1 MDPQQEL
8 FTALLI
14 ALRAEGWDVYDGAL
28 PPDGT
33 EYPFV
38 YLGDSIQNDTA
49 NKSAVFGHI
58 TQYIHVYHD
67 NVRKRGTVS
76 EMLLK
81 IKTICR
87 NIGTENHIWQVRG
100 IDQHIMPDTSTA
112 QALMHGALA
121 VDFYFS

>member
-76 EMLLK
+76 EMLLR

-87 NIGTENHIWQVRG
+87 NIDTQNHIWQVRG
-100 IDQHIMPDTSTA
+100 VDQHIMSDTSTA